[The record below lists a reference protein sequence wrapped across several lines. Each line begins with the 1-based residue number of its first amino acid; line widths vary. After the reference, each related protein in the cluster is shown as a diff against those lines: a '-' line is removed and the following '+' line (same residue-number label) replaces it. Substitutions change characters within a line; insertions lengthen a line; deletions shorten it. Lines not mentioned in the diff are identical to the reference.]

1 MMACTKRSYRK
12 KKKQPSCRPLLLRQN
27 KSSVKAS
34 VNTAPS
40 HAVFC
45 EPAGGLVLTDVRDYS
60 RIRKNGP
67 SDELVK
73 LLASRL

>member
-1 MMACTKRSYRK
+1 MSCTKRSCSK
-12 KKKQPSCRPLLLRQN
+12 KKKRLSCRPLLLCQN
-27 KSSVKAS
+27 KSSIKAN
-34 VNTAPS
+34 VNAVPS

-45 EPAGGLVLTDVRDYS
+45 KSAGGLVLTDVRDYS

>member
-12 KKKQPSCRPLLLRQN
+12 KKKQSSCRPLLLRQK
-27 KSSVKAS
+27 KSSIKAS

-40 HAVFC
+40 HAVLC
-45 EPAGGLVLTDVRDYS
+45 ESAGGLVLTDVRDYS

-67 SDELVK
+67 SDELVN

>member
-1 MMACTKRSYRK
+1 MHQEKLSEKEETAFL
-12 KKKQPSCRPLLLRQN
+12 PSASFTPK
-27 KSSVKAS
+27 KSSIKAS
-34 VNTAPS
+34 VNAAPS

-45 EPAGGLVLTDVRDYS
+45 ESAGGLVLTDVRDYS